1 MADPVLFSHPSSLQ
15 HDPGPHP
22 EQPARMTAIAEALEA
37 RGWLG
42 FERRESPEATRAQLE
57 AVHPARLING
67 VHELCVAG
75 GGAIDADT
83 VVSPGSWEAAL
94 HAAGGAVAV
103 VDALL
108 GGDDGPDAP
117 RLAVSVH
124 RPPGHHAEA
133 RRSMGFCLFNNVAV
147 GARWAKERYGVERVL
162 ILDWDVHHG
171 NGTQDVF
178 YDSADVLFCS
188 IHQWPLYPGTGG
200 AEEVGVLG
208 GEGYTVN
215 LPVPPG
221 SGDETFGSLVE
232 HVVVPLARSYR
243 PGLILVSAGYD
254 AHADDPLADGRV
266 TDAGYATMAASIR
279 AVADEL
285 DVPVGVVLE
294 GGYDLGALARGLV
307 ATLEVLGSPEAVAAP
322 ELPVHPLAEKRRAQ
336 HAARLGS

>member
-1 MADPVLFSHPSSLQ
+1 MARPVLFSHPSSLL

-22 EQPARMTAIAEALEA
+22 EQPARIVAIERALEA
-37 RGWLG
+37 RDWLG
-42 FERRESPEATRAQLE
+42 MERRESPEATRAQLE

-67 VHELCVAG
+67 LHELVAAG

-108 GGDDGPDAP
+108 GDAGAGDAP

-124 RPPGHHAEA
+124 RPPGHHAEI

-147 GARWAKERYGVERVL
+147 GARWARDAYGIERVL

-178 YDSADVLFCS
+178 YDADDVLFSS
-188 IHQWPLYPGTGG
+188 IHQWPLYPGTGAAGETGVG
-200 AEEVGVLG
+200 AGA
-208 GEGYTVN
+208 GYTVN
-215 LPVPPG
+215 LPVPPRT
-221 SGDETFGSLVE
+221 GDDVYTSLVE

-254 AHADDPLADGRV
+254 AHADDPLADGQV

-279 AVADEL
+279 ALADEL

-294 GGYDLGALARGLV
+294 GGYDLGALSRGLV
-307 ATLEVLGSPEAVAAP
+307 ATLEVLGAEGPVAP
-322 ELPVHPLAEKRRAQ
+322 PTLPVTPLSEQFRER
-336 HAARLGS
+336 HAALLG